1 MTELIRN
8 FYTAL
13 SNHDA
18 EKMVSFYHDDIVFN
32 DPIFGKLK
40 GQTAKKMW
48 YWLLENGKDMQ
59 IKYSNIEGNDAQGSA
74 TWEARYTFG
83 IEKRPVLNRVKAYF
97 ELKDGKIIKHV
108 DDYSLHR
115 WATQTMGWKGKIM
128 GGTAYFKKKLQFK
141 SRRMLENYQI
151 SRNTIV

>member
-1 MTELIRN
+1 MTELVHT

-32 DPIFGKLK
+32 DPIFGELK

-48 YWLLENGKDMQ
+48 YWLFENGKDMQ
-59 IKYSNIEGNDAQGSA
+59 IEYSNVNVNGSEGSA
-74 TWEARYTFG
+74 YWEARYSFG
-83 IEKRPVLNRVKAYF
+83 KEKKPVLNKVHTYF
-97 ELKDGKIIKHV
+97 KFEDNKIIKHT
-108 DDYSLHR
+108 DDFNLHR
-115 WATQTMGWKGKIM
+115 WAKQTMGWKGEIM
-128 GGTAYFKKKLQFK
+128 GGTTYFKNKLQFK

-151 SRNTIV
+151 P